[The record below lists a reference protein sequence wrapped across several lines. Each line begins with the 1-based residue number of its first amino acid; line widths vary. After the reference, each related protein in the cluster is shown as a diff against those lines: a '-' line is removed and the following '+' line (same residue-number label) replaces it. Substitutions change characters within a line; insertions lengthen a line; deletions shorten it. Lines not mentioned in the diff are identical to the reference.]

1 MRDRGWGMKEEREMG
16 KAGEAEEAREVGT
29 F

>member
-16 KAGEAEEAREVGT
+16 KAGEAEEAREAGT